1 MMSIKNYFKVLRPG
15 LNTTFQDTGRKN
27 LNHIGIP
34 ISGAMD
40 KRNFLLANK
49 LVGNNDKTTLEFAY
63 QGPALKYFGKE
74 IFVAVSGNVNLNI
87 IRNNK
92 SENGNCYQT
101 YNLKHNDEI
110 DIISTINSVYGYL
123 SINNGFKTDMFFESS
138 STNTKAGV
146 GGNNGVKLKSDDII
160 NINKIIYSSSIK
172 KINYLNS
179 KIEFLRIIKGPH
191 YNYFDKNSKI
201 NLFSKSFEI
210 TKLTDRMGMR
220 INGPKLKNIVS
231 TNIKS
236 EGIVKGVIQVPPD
249 GDPIIMLSDHG
260 TIGGYPKIANVISAD
275 YDRLVQLSPGTKI
288 KFKEIDLKEAENLYY
303 LYNLETQNLLNQIN

>member
-1 MMSIKNYFKVLRPG
+1 MSIKNYFKVLRPG

-63 QGPALKYFGKE
+63 QGPSLKYFGKE
-74 IFVAVSGNVNLNI
+74 IFVAVSGNVNFNI

-123 SINNGFKTDMFFESS
+123 SINNGFKTDMFFEST
-138 STNTKAGV
+138 STNTKAG
-146 GGNNGVKLKSDDII
+146 
-160 NINKIIYSSSIK
+160 
-172 KINYLNS
+172 
-179 KIEFLRIIKGPH
+179 
-191 YNYFDKNSKI
+191 
-201 NLFSKSFEI
+201 
-210 TKLTDRMGMR
+210 
-220 INGPKLKNIVS
+220 
-231 TNIKS
+231 
-236 EGIVKGVIQVPPD
+236 
-249 GDPIIMLSDHG
+249 
-260 TIGGYPKIANVISAD
+260 
-275 YDRLVQLSPGTKI
+275 
-288 KFKEIDLKEAENLYY
+288 
-303 LYNLETQNLLNQIN
+303 LL